1 MRESGI
7 LLPLFSL
14 PSEYGI
20 GTLGKEAYRF
30 IDFLKASGQAY
41 WQMLPI
47 GPTSYGDSPYQSF
60 SSFAGNPYFIDF
72 EMLKDEKLLD
82 ESDYSKITWTKNPEY
97 IEYELLYNNRFEVLR
112 IAYKNGLKR
121 DKEAIDAFRKEN
133 SFWIEDYAL
142 FMALKSHFGNKSWR
156 EWDDKDIISRKNS
169 AIINYKKL
177 LKDDVNFY
185 IYIQFL
191 FFKQWNLLK
200 EYAQKNSIK
209 IIGDIP
215 IYVADDSADAWSNTQ
230 LFLFDEKLSPIKVAG
245 CPPDAFSDD
254 GQLWGNPLYR
264 WDIHKNSGFEW
275 WIKRIENTGKLFD
288 VIRIDHFRGLDS
300 YYAIPFGNIN
310 AKEGEW
316 LTGPGADF
324 IKAIKLNIKN
334 VKIIA
339 EDLGFLT
346 PSVIKLQKN
355 SGFPGMKVLQFA
367 FDPSGESSYLPHAYD
382 KKCVVYTGTHD
393 NDTVTGWLNSCSKKE
408 FKFCKKY
415 LCLSKKEGYNWGII
429 RGAWSSTAEIA
440 VAQMQDFL
448 NLSSEAR
455 INTPSTLGN
464 NWKWRLKKGQLT
476 SELSK
481 RIYKFTKLY
490 GRYSHK
496 SST

>member
-1 MRESGI
+1 M
-7 LLPLFSL
+7 
-14 PSEYGI
+14 
-20 GTLGKEAYRF
+20 
-30 IDFLKASGQAY
+30 
-41 WQMLPI
+41 
-47 GPTSYGDSPYQSF
+47 
-60 SSFAGNPYFIDF
+60 
-72 EMLKDEKLLD
+72 
-82 ESDYSKITWTKNPEY
+82 
-97 IEYELLYNNRFEVLR
+97 LR

-133 SFWIEDYAL
+133 FFWIEDYAL

-156 EWDDKDIISRKNS
+156 EWDDSEIISRKTS
-169 AIINYKKL
+169 AISNYKKL

-185 IYIQFL
+185 VYIQFL

-200 EYAQKNSIK
+200 EYAEKNSIK

-215 IYVADDSADAWSNTQ
+215 IYVADDSADAWSNTE
-230 LFLFDEKLSPIKVAG
+230 LFLLDENLSPIKVAG

-264 WDIHKNSGFEW
+264 WDVHKNSGFEW

-316 LTGPGADF
+316 LTGPGIDF
-324 IKAIKLNIKN
+324 IKTIKSNIKN

-367 FDPSGESSYLPHAYD
+367 FDPSGESGYLPHAYD

-393 NDTVTGWLNSCSKKE
+393 NDTVSGWLRSCSKKE

-415 LCLSKKEGYNWGII
+415 LCLTKKEGYNWGII

-481 RIYKFTKLY
+481 RIYKLTKLY

>member
-185 IYIQFL
+185 IYI
-191 FFKQWNLLK
+191 
-200 EYAQKNSIK
+200 
-209 IIGDIP
+209 
-215 IYVADDSADAWSNTQ
+215 
-230 LFLFDEKLSPIKVAG
+230 
-245 CPPDAFSDD
+245 
-254 GQLWGNPLYR
+254 
-264 WDIHKNSGFEW
+264 
-275 WIKRIENTGKLFD
+275 
-288 VIRIDHFRGLDS
+288 
-300 YYAIPFGNIN
+300 
-310 AKEGEW
+310 
-316 LTGPGADF
+316 
-324 IKAIKLNIKN
+324 
-334 VKIIA
+334 
-339 EDLGFLT
+339 
-346 PSVIKLQKN
+346 
-355 SGFPGMKVLQFA
+355 
-367 FDPSGESSYLPHAYD
+367 SS
-382 KKCVVYTGTHD
+382 CCR
-393 NDTVTGWLNSCSKKE
+393 S
-408 FKFCKKY
+408 
-415 LCLSKKEGYNWGII
+415 
-429 RGAWSSTAEIA
+429 
-440 VAQMQDFL
+440 
-448 NLSSEAR
+448 
-455 INTPSTLGN
+455 
-464 NWKWRLKKGQLT
+464 
-476 SELSK
+476 
-481 RIYKFTKLY
+481 
-490 GRYSHK
+490 
-496 SST
+496 